1 MQIRL
6 CIPQNL
12 TTLHCLQDVPER
24 VLRGFAAD
32 GTFVDQSD
40 TSEEEDS
47 GPKKVNSESDESES
61 VAAQTAKTDR
71 QPGGEKK

>member
-24 VLRGFAAD
+24 VLRGFAED

-47 GPKKVNSESDESES
+47 GPKKVNFESDESES
-61 VAAQTAKTDR
+61 VSYNNNCFN
-71 QPGGEKK
+71 